1 MTDYPEVVPALESF
15 WAAADSGPLKAFGGL
30 NPRFLPTSPHSWDA
44 FLWAFARSSDS
55 RLWGQ
60 WTLYIIKPWQLGEL
74 IFFFSPK
81 SGETGRVMWPSSYWV
96 KVLWSHQASLTW
108 FNAEPNKRVAASSTG
123 PHRTLTTH
131 TVYSDSDL
139 GHLGFKPE
147 ERGKKSNPGMNAF
160 ETLYSWWNAA
170 KESLKNSI

>member
-1 MTDYPEVVPALESF
+1 MNGPASSFALPVGIGGSEALPPKRGENAGIHTRAGGTRNPASPSSRTCLLTVPGDSAWAFLICNNPFEGLPTLRWDEMTDYPEVLSALESF

-74 IFFFSPK
+74 NFFFSPRK
-81 SGETGRVMWPSSYWV
+81 AE
-96 KVLWSHQASLTW
+96 KQDVLC
-108 FNAEPNKRVAASSTG
+108 G
-123 PHRTLTTH
+123 PPVT
-131 TVYSDSDL
+131 
-139 GHLGFKPE
+139 E
-147 ERGKKSNPGMNAF
+147 
-160 ETLYSWWNAA
+160 
-170 KESLKNSI
+170 